1 MDELAA
7 LVKTVVAAQAEQ
19 IRTLSEDMRSLMKIV
34 GEQSDSKPGTSVTAS
49 HNGTVEQCRA
59 LEALSNM
66 IEPFVYD
73 EESGLT
79 FEAWY
84 NRFRGVI
91 AVGAA
96 NFTDT
101 ARVEL
106 ILMRLETSANA
117 LYRQSIA
124 PSDPSEISFDDT
136 IKRLTELFKKKVSL
150 LRTRWNCLNL
160 QRRNG
165 EDFAAYGARVNQATV
180 DFKLRELTD
189 EQFKVLIFILGL
201 QDNTERSIRTGLL
214 NMHDKANSKDL
225 TLQML
230 ITEAE
235 RVVQI
240 QRDCGIGGQGDSV
253 HLVHAPPQ
261 KQKHSQ
267 SPHRSRNKKSSTSSS
282 SSVPRTP
289 CWQCGALHFVRDCTY
304 ADHTCSRC
312 RVVGHKEG
320 YCAALGNNRK
330 NGNGSHHVKVIQVG
344 CSQSADHRERKRL
357 FVDVMI
363 NNIKLTLQFDTG
375 SDVTVISEES
385 WRSIGSP
392 PLSTTDCRPVD
403 CQGNQL
409 TVFGEVRLSPQLN
422 GKTITER
429 CIVAKCNSDL
439 FGLEW
444 INKFG
449 LRGQPLST
457 FCNKITAQDKKDW
470 SPGVFVPQLNDRA
483 PIGKSPV
490 ELTYE
495 QRIRLP
501 TAAALPP
508 ATPPTLARDTRMGD
522 QLNLIHDAKQQRD
535 FIEGDEVLVKTKR
548 KSKWSNGQVIEKVGT
563 VMYNIII
570 QGRVIRAHA
579 NRIRRTGPPTQP
591 LEDQVDDYLYDDPV
605 APATTSSPPPTE
617 APVTR
622 TTTRPNWRAVTRTSP
637 PNLRP
642 RRR

>member
-1 MDELAA
+1 
-7 LVKTVVAAQAEQ
+7 
-19 IRTLSEDMRSLMKIV
+19 
-34 GEQSDSKPGTSVTAS
+34 
-49 HNGTVEQCRA
+49 
-59 LEALSNM
+59 
-66 IEPFVYD
+66 
-73 EESGLT
+73 
-79 FEAWY
+79 
-84 NRFRGVI
+84 
-91 AVGAA
+91 
-96 NFTDT
+96 
-101 ARVEL
+101 
-106 ILMRLETSANA
+106 
-117 LYRQSIA
+117 
-124 PSDPSEISFDDT
+124 
-136 IKRLTELFKKKVSL
+136 
-150 LRTRWNCLNL
+150 
-160 QRRNG
+160 
-165 EDFAAYGARVNQATV
+165 
-180 DFKLRELTD
+180 
-189 EQFKVLIFILGL
+189 
-201 QDNTERSIRTGLL
+201 
-214 NMHDKANSKDL
+214 
-225 TLQML
+225 
-230 ITEAE
+230 
-235 RVVQI
+235 
-240 QRDCGIGGQGDSV
+240 
-253 HLVHAPPQ
+253 
-261 KQKHSQ
+261 
-267 SPHRSRNKKSSTSSS
+267 
-282 SSVPRTP
+282 
-289 CWQCGALHFVRDCTY
+289 
-304 ADHTCSRC
+304 
-312 RVVGHKEG
+312 
-320 YCAALGNNRK
+320 
-330 NGNGSHHVKVIQVG
+330 
-344 CSQSADHRERKRL
+344 
-357 FVDVMI
+357 
-363 NNIKLTLQFDTG
+363 
-375 SDVTVISEES
+375 
-385 WRSIGSP
+385 
-392 PLSTTDCRPVD
+392 
-403 CQGNQL
+403 
-409 TVFGEVRLSPQLN
+409 VFGEVRLSPQLN